1 MILKSLI
8 LIFGIMSL
16 ANASV
21 PGKEFSADAVMTIP
35 GQQKT
40 ISKLFVGNNVVR
52 TEVNTQNGLMVDI
65 VFPLQG
71 KLIKINTDLKQY
83 VEIPIES
90 KSADEMKKINPCN
103 RMQHATCTQ
112 LGEENING
120 RSTQKWQ
127 IISIQQ
133 GKNVRTLHWID
144 VDRQLAVREFFNDGS
159 MAEMTLEKIETINN
173 RKTEK
178 WVRKISRPD
187 GSIISSYQWY
197 DPQLEISI
205 KESLP
210 GGYTRELKNIKIAS
224 QEADLFKIPD
234 DYEVIRQT
242 MPGSHATQPYQQVIS
257 R

>member
-1 MILKSLI
+1 MILRYLI
-8 LIFGIMSL
+8 LMLYMMNL

-35 GQQKT
+35 GQKKT
-40 ISKLFVGNNVVR
+40 ISKLFVGKNVVR
-52 TEVNTQNGLMVDI
+52 TEVNTQEGLMVDI
-65 VFPLQG
+65 VLPLQG
-71 KLIKINTDLKQY
+71 KLIKINTGLKQY
-83 VEIPIES
+83 IEIPIEK
-90 KSADEMKKINPCN
+90 KSADGITKINPCN
-103 RMQHATCTQ
+103 RMQYATCTQ
-112 LGEENING
+112 LADESING
-120 RSTQKWQ
+120 RNTQKWQ

-133 GKNVRTLHWID
+133 GRNVRTLHWID

-187 GSIISSYQWY
+187 GSTISSYQWY

-210 GGYTRELKNIKIAS
+210 GGYVRELKNIKISS
-224 QEADLFKIPD
+224 QKGDLFKIPG
-234 DYEVIRQT
+234 DYEMIRQT
-242 MPGSHATQPYQQVIS
+242 MPSVSTVQPYRQAIS